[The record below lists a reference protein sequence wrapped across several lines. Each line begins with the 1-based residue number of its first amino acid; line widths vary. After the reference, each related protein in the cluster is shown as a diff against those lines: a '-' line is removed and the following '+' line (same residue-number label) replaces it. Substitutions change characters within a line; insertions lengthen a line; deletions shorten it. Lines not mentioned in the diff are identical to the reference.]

1 MRALRRSGRASG
13 RRLRTAL
20 FALVTLAASTAALP
34 AAASAG
40 GADNPAP
47 DGGPMVFSATATLE
61 VGVVFD
67 AIGDHLHL
75 GICSGRDP
83 VNMFASFTAYLV
95 EVPTPLL
102 GGNVECGKHISVT
115 NTSGRTV
122 SATIVGSCG
131 SCSGG
136 DLALSPALFA
146 RLISLDQ
153 HDTTI
158 PVTWKFAD

>member
-1 MRALRRSGRASG
+1 MRALRRSVRGG
-13 RRLRTAL
+13 RRLSTAL
-20 FALVTLAASTAALP
+20 CTLVMLAASAAALP

-40 GADNPAP
+40 GSENPAP
-47 DGGPMVFSATATLE
+47 DGGPMVFSATGTLE

-67 AIGDHLHL
+67 ALGDHLHL
-75 GICSGRDP
+75 GICAGRDP
-83 VNMFASFTAYLV
+83 VGVFGSFTAYLV

-102 GGNVECGKHISVT
+102 GGNVECGKHIAIS
-115 NTSGRTV
+115 NTGGRTV

-136 DLALSPALFA
+136 NLALSPALFA

-158 PVTWKFAD
+158 PVTWKFTD

>member
-1 MRALRRSGRASG
+1 MRALRRSGPVRRGLRA
-13 RRLRTAL
+13 AL
-20 FALVTLAASTAALP
+20 FALVTLAASTAARP
-34 AAASAG
+34 AAAATG
-40 GADNPAP
+40 TWADSAP

-61 VGVVFD
+61 AGVVFD
-67 AIGDHLHL
+67 ALGDHVHL

-83 VNMFASFTAYLV
+83 VGMFASFTAYLV
-95 EVPTPLL
+95 EVPAPLL
-102 GGNVECGKHISVT
+102 GGNVECGKHIAVT
-115 NTSGRTV
+115 NTAGRTV

-136 DLALSPALFA
+136 DLAVSPALFA
-146 RLISLDQ
+146 RLISMDQ

>member
-1 MRALRRSGRASG
+1 MRALRRSVPGG

-20 FALVTLAASTAALP
+20 FTLVTLAASATALP
-34 AAASAG
+34 AAATVG
-40 GADNPAP
+40 GSGNPAP
-47 DGGPMVFSATATLE
+47 DGGPMVFSATGTLE
-61 VGVVFD
+61 AGVVFD

-75 GICSGRDP
+75 GVCSGHDP
-83 VNMFASFTAYLV
+83 VGMFDSFTAYLV
-95 EVPTPLL
+95 EVPRPLL
-102 GGNVECGKHISVT
+102 GGNVECGKHISIS

-131 SCSGG
+131 CSGG

-146 RLISLDQ
+146 RLISMDQ

-158 PVTWKFAD
+158 PVTWKFAS

>member
-1 MRALRRSGRASG
+1 MRALRRSGRTG

-20 FALVTLAASTAALP
+20 FGLVALAASMTALP
-34 AAASAG
+34 AAASTG
-40 GADNPAP
+40 DPEGPDP
-47 DGGPMVFSATATLE
+47 DGGPLVFSATATLE

-67 AIGDHLHL
+67 AVGDHVHL

-83 VNMFASFTAYLV
+83 VGMLASFTAYLV

-102 GGNVECGKHISVT
+102 GGNVECGKHIAIT
-115 NTSGRTV
+115 NTAGRTV

-136 DLALSPALFA
+136 DLALSPALFV
-146 RLISLDQ
+146 RLITMDQ

-158 PVTWKFAD
+158 PVTWKFS